1 MKLLVLLVSLI
12 IMSGCA
18 TITRGTSDTLVIE
31 TEPSN
36 ASASLSNGLQC
47 KTPCA
52 LRMSRK
58 DNVIIKIE
66 KDGFIPIDVVVA
78 PQISGAGSAG
88 MAGNLLFGGLIGAA
102 VDAGSGAML
111 NLVPNPV
118 KVTLEKK
125 PIPNPVIEQIQEPK
139 AHKPDI
145 DELAAKKEVISDKIE

>member
-1 MKLLVLLVSLI
+1 MKKLVLLVSLI

-36 ASASLSNGLQC
+36 ANASLSNGLQC

-118 KVTLEKK
+118 RVTLEKK
-125 PIPNPVIEQIQEPK
+125 PNLNPIIEPIHESNTQ
-139 AHKPDI
+139 KPDI
-145 DELAAKKEVISDKIE
+145 DELAAKKEVKNER